1 MGVVHGGI
9 NYGGRGKFS
18 DKYRNF
24 HSIPLGSVAY
34 INYRD
39 YSNNDI
45 NNNRKYLLSNLL
57 CTDTLLSV
65 LLFSLSI
72 LPTTL

>member
-1 MGVVHGGI
+1 MRVVQGGI
-9 NYGGRGKFS
+9 NDGGIGKFS

-24 HSIPLGSVAY
+24 HTIPLESVAY

-45 NNNRKYLLSNLL
+45 NNNRKYLLSSIL
-57 CTDTLLSV
+57 CT
-65 LLFSLSI
+65 LF
-72 LPTTL
+72 